1 MKNIE
6 NMIEDTLNSLDGVQ
20 RAAANPYL
28 YTRIEQRLKNRYEPA
43 SYQRKLMPVLAVALV
58 LFIGLNAVSY
68 FKMNNSNSTSGSN
81 NSGRG
86 IENFANEY
94 NLSEETG
101 L

>member
-6 NMIEDTLNSLDGVQ
+6 KLADDTLNSIDDVQ
-20 RAAANPYL
+20 RATANPYL
-28 YTRIEQRLKNRYEPA
+28 YTRIRQRLQNRYKPS
-43 SYQRKLMPVLAVALV
+43 SYQKKLMPVLAVALV
-58 LFIGLNAVSY
+58 LFISLNIASY
-68 FKMNNSNSTSGSN
+68 FRVNTNNATPTSKNGS
-81 NSGRG
+81 G